1 MGEKNGGLA
10 EKAYFRP
17 PDDPY
22 PGFRH
27 RPSGVGGRIFPAR
40 HRARNTA
47 AAHFGIQPEHLQ
59 PALPALPDCGHLPH
73 HALY

>member
-1 MGEKNGGLA
+1 MDEEILDYNEQKEGWVSKMVDWQ
-10 EKAYFRP
+10 KKHISDRQ
-17 PDDPY
+17 
-22 PGFRH
+22 
-27 RPSGVGGRIFPAR
+27 IFPAR